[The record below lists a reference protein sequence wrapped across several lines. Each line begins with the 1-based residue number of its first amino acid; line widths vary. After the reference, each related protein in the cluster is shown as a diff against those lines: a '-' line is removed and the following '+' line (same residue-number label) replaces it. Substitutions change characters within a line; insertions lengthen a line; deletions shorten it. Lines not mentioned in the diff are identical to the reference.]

1 MPATGSW
8 IMRHSRMIDRQTL
21 LRDAVAAEL
30 QTMKPDVR
38 FRD

>member
-1 MPATGSW
+1 MPSHRLLDHALSQ
-8 IMRHSRMIDRQTL
+8 MIDRQTL
-21 LRDAVAAEL
+21 LRDAITAEL